1 VIFED
6 DSADALL
13 RAVRPDVHAKGTDY
27 TEASVPERDTAQAVG
42 ARTAITGDP
51 KRHATRDLIATIVE
65 RFGAARGP
73 R

>member
-1 VIFED
+1 
-6 DSADALL
+6 
-13 RAVRPDVHAKGTDY
+13 
-27 TEASVPERDTAQAVG
+27 VPERDTAQAVG